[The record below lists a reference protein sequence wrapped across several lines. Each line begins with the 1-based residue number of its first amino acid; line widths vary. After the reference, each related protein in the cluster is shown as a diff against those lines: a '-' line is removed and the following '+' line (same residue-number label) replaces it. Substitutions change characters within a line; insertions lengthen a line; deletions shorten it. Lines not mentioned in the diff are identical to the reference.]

1 MRPCRRLGMGRCC
14 WTCFAQIVCC
24 SLLCMVQNWYLQA
37 QGCYIRFPLRC
48 STPTVDELGVSG
60 ASVCPVMLCQSCVV
74 NSSEYITEFTMH
86 LNFY

>member
-37 QGCYIRFPLRC
+37 QGCYMQGSPALFNAHSGRAWCLRSFC
-48 STPTVDELGVSG
+48 LSG
-60 ASVCPVMLCQSCVV
+60 DVV
-74 NSSEYITEFTMH
+74 PIVRREQLRVHY
-86 LNFY
+86 